1 MVIIMVNF
9 ILFIVFII
17 FYILM
22 LTWLRMSCRQII
34 FILIYFAL
42 SSLLFGIFVNFYRV
56 IVLMIC
62 GALVEA
68 IVTISLY
75 MFSFK
80 KDLKFDQPIFE
91 KGSMRIFINGIREFF
106 GRRL

>member
-1 MVIIMVNF
+1 MIIMVNF

-17 FYILM
+17 SYILM

-42 SSLLFGIFVNFYRV
+42 SSLLYGIFVNFYRV
-56 IVLMIC
+56 TVLMIC

-68 IVTISLY
+68 IVTIFLYVFSL
-75 MFSFK
+75 K

-91 KGSMRIFINGIREFF
+91 KGSMKIFKNGVKEFF
-106 GRRL
+106 GKKL